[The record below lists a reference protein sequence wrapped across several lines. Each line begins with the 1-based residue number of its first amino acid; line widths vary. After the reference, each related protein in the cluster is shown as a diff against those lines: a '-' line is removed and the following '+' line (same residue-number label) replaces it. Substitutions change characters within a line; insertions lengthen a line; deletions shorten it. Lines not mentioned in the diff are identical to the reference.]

1 MGTEQPLLSQ
11 VLSSWPCSTFYSDNI
26 ALALGIYKFFA
37 DFYFYTFFPGSWYNT
52 KLENALGVHDV
63 DKNTRCPCSSGWAVS
78 RPKVGKWVL
87 PNFHNISS
95 VETGKTISSIH
106 CRMKEYI
113 SKICLWNT
121 MIKQETDQLF
131 SQTTLNSNQIKKEY
145 PEGIFL
151 NINLNI
157 FITFICWINLRI
169 TMYLSLFLKAAWS
182 I

>member
-1 MGTEQPLLSQ
+1 MYWNYHRWTYQHQCNCNCILPQSCLGSGTSHFYPKSYLLDLAA
-11 VLSSWPCSTFYSDNI
+11 LSIPTTSHWPWEYTNSLQTF
-26 ALALGIYKFFA
+26 
-37 DFYFYTFFPGSWYNT
+37 TFTPFLPGSWYNT

-78 RPKVGKWVL
+78 RPKVGKWVP

-121 MIKQETDQLF
+121 MLKQETDQLF
-131 SQTTLNSNQIKKEY
+131 SQTTLNSNQIKKNILKEF
-145 PEGIFL
+145 FL
-151 NINLNI
+151 
-157 FITFICWINLRI
+157 T
-169 TMYLSLFLKAAWS
+169 
-182 I
+182 